1 MADNKNILDNILQAP
16 GSLASRAFQSVANTA
31 RDEEGKTGD
40 VSRYIINKLESNVE
54 NLEKL
59 DKPYRQG
66 VARPLSTFLQTVKDV
81 GKDDLNPRQTWDRAW
96 ERSGN
101 ATVGQAAIGAVA
113 RFIPGKQGADKVDW
127 SKKSS
132 VTDYFEKD
140 NTAAERVS
148 GGIDAVTMFFLDPL
162 VFVGKGAKFARLGIM
177 GVRGTTIKSPAT
189 FGRNNLSKLVNEL
202 DEAKAGKSNSASVV
216 VNSIEK
222 NAGDFVKLEALPIVA
237 NSQNPVAVARAF
249 SEAIETGGRDQLIEV
264 MKVGLGDEAALSR
277 IKEQDSILS
286 QTVTELK
293 GEVSAIQKQISGPAP
308 AKGISDRPTLT
319 PSQLKNLEASKEKLV
334 ATQDEYKKAQSRLDS
349 LRTAATPEAEGGIVA
364 KVGNELAWSRMKH
377 IEYMRAK
384 AGEINGRGLFSDYSA
399 EIDLVDARAMHKAS
413 VEDLAKIAND
423 VSPGVSSET
432 AFRVL
437 RSVGYFGRGYK
448 TREIP
453 AGSVTIAGEIGD
465 FANREFR
472 ARLIAGAREAGM
484 SAKQQIDKYNQFS
497 ALTTDSARFQYLE
510 QFEKDT
516 LIATIKR
523 NFDTKELN
531 EPQIAKLTEVITKI
545 AEDTIA
551 SKSAQMRQIIDE
563 QNYVYIDPKSG
574 KELIFTELQQSVEI
588 MAARLAAQ
596 AKQLGEKQ
604 LGLDE
609 YRKQAK
615 ELIKGTPLTRTQVPN
630 IHFGMDFSLIANV
643 LKDEKIL
650 IPGLIKVIKE
660 QPDVTSKEINSLLDY
675 AKATKEVNL
684 ASGSK
689 EVGLKSWHNL
699 IIPGYEG
706 LQNYFWKPAVLL
718 SLRYTSR
725 NALDGWARVLA
736 SFADMGTHNG
746 LSLMTLMG
754 VKNFDPSVITK
765 PVQVRSGVRK
775 LKQRVE
781 SQGLLGT
788 GGARSREATLLA
800 EKLENEA
807 IIGRSFGIEKTDS
820 PETIAEKIKRRYEDE
835 GEHFM
840 KESEDVLA
848 TSLQMA
854 NQEFGFFASYRGTPA
869 NTATARKIAE
879 LGETIFKIEPSKEV
893 SAQMLDAMSKADFEL
908 AYQIA
913 INSEPRVI
921 LTTLQKITVRA
932 QEAHEELDKLS
943 KGKNLDR
950 TPKLKLKIERLREI
964 LDLIQDNADVA
975 KMAFDSN
982 SRIRIMDDYNKA
994 LSVSRTSAEKIVPY
1008 SEKDVSIGYGAT
1020 IAAPYAKKMRRE
1032 TTSSAQSTSRA
1043 VLGARR
1049 NTAAHIFSGG
1059 ATQRIIEP
1067 TEDIWSGAHAEYM
1080 NNILYGDDAG
1090 KFIID
1095 MSVRPRSMDD
1105 PIVAAQ
1111 VAKIEKSRKTNAEKK
1126 TQISDYMKSRYSED
1140 EIKNAVLTW
1149 IKSPESDA
1157 WRKEKLVDRAEY
1169 RETLKDAQWSDF
1181 TNTIIDE
1188 THRYLPL
1195 EGPSGE
1201 DMSFLRQALVD
1212 GVFDDTVSARIP
1224 AGYRKPVV
1232 ANAENKGN
1240 TNIWNVYKNLVGNL
1254 FHFAATLPEDTLVR
1268 HPFYNAIYRAEG
1280 ERLATQFAKQNI
1292 EVSTRLKE
1300 IENAAHATAHK
1311 AVMDRL
1317 YTIERNTNIG
1327 HMFRFLEPFYMAK
1340 QNTTRFWIPTVV
1352 RNPEVAVRIVQFF
1365 SLPYKLVTVYDRD
1378 DNYKVVNREGKLNH
1392 PWNTKGKVMLFDYP
1406 KWMQDKFFGGD
1417 DKAKL
1422 QVSLSGFDVAFQG
1435 QPLGVPQISSPI
1447 GSLAL
1452 GSIVRGTK
1460 GKPYDP
1466 SKFLEKHGIADLD
1479 RVIEY
1484 IQPYY
1489 EGTRGAAPLQQVGGA
1504 FGASVALENLII
1516 GLGAQVGQFDS
1527 VISGKKFNDRFRSI
1541 EADRLARLAE
1551 SNVDITGAVISKNR
1565 EESISLAIK
1574 SFYAD
1579 AFLNGLPIVTTA
1591 RYKTMY
1597 ETIGEPKLRAYR
1609 NEFGYDLGTAKFVEE
1624 IDSYQG
1630 NYIAN
1635 LISDSTIDNRF
1646 GFNSSEATLEGI
1658 YSNSKLLN
1666 NADAM
1671 VGDQSLIG
1679 ALFNQGD
1686 FVEDRS
1692 DVVSDIL
1699 YNINVNGKPV
1709 KYRSDE
1715 AFTAAEDLQVRA
1727 GNKDY
1732 YAGIEVIEQHARDRG
1747 INKGTN
1753 AYKEYY
1759 GVWKDNWKATTG
1771 EKYPL
1776 WLARDENMRRNRVE
1790 KNLASATLIVLDSN
1804 YMDTVGS
1811 KNPMALATAEYLRGR
1826 VRLQEELDRAI
1837 ARSGK
1842 TTIDALGN
1850 AYVADL
1856 RDNYVKELEQK
1867 YPGFQRVHDIYFN
1880 NDKLNDISMYQT
1892 SYGFGETE

>member
-1 MADNKNILDNILQAP
+1 
-16 GSLASRAFQSVANTA
+16 
-31 RDEEGKTGD
+31 
-40 VSRYIINKLESNVE
+40 
-54 NLEKL
+54 
-59 DKPYRQG
+59 
-66 VARPLSTFLQTVKDV
+66 
-81 GKDDLNPRQTWDRAW
+81 
-96 ERSGN
+96 
-101 ATVGQAAIGAVA
+101 
-113 RFIPGKQGADKVDW
+113 
-127 SKKSS
+127 
-132 VTDYFEKD
+132 
-140 NTAAERVS
+140 
-148 GGIDAVTMFFLDPL
+148 
-162 VFVGKGAKFARLGIM
+162 
-177 GVRGTTIKSPAT
+177 
-189 FGRNNLSKLVNEL
+189 
-202 DEAKAGKSNSASVV
+202 
-216 VNSIEK
+216 
-222 NAGDFVKLEALPIVA
+222 
-237 NSQNPVAVARAF
+237 
-249 SEAIETGGRDQLIEV
+249 
-264 MKVGLGDEAALSR
+264 
-277 IKEQDSILS
+277 
-286 QTVTELK
+286 
-293 GEVSAIQKQISGPAP
+293 
-308 AKGISDRPTLT
+308 
-319 PSQLKNLEASKEKLV
+319 
-334 ATQDEYKKAQSRLDS
+334 
-349 LRTAATPEAEGGIVA
+349 
-364 KVGNELAWSRMKH
+364 
-377 IEYMRAK
+377 MRAK

-399 EIDLVDARAMHKAS
+399 EIDPVDARAMHKAS

-448 TREIP
+448 AREIP

-472 ARLIAGAREAGM
+472 ARLIAGAKEAGM
-484 SAKQQIDKYNQFS
+484 SAKQQIDKYNEFS
-497 ALTTDSARFQYLE
+497 SLTTDSARFQYLE
-510 QFEKDT
+510 KFEKDT
-516 LIATIKR
+516 LIDTIKR
-523 NFDTKELN
+523 NFNTKDLTQ
-531 EPQIAKLTEVITKI
+531 PQITKLSEVITKI

-574 KELIFTELQQSVEI
+574 KEVIFTELQQSVEI
-588 MAARLAAQ
+588 MAGRLATQ
-596 AKQLGEKQ
+596 AGQKIS
-604 LGLDE
+604 DI

-660 QPDVTSKEINSLLDY
+660 QPDVTSKEINSLLDE
-675 AKATKEVNL
+675 ARATKELGL

-689 EVGLKSWHNL
+689 ELVTKSWHNL
-699 IIPGYEG
+699 IVPGYEG

-725 NALDGWARVLA
+725 NVLDGWARVLA

-765 PVQVRSGVRK
+765 PVQVRSGARR

-781 SQGLLGT
+781 SQGLFGV
-788 GGARSREATLLA
+788 GGARSKEAAALA

-807 IIGRSFGIEKTDS
+807 VIGRSFGIEKTDS
-820 PETIAEKIKRRYEDE
+820 PETIAEKITKRYMDE

-848 TSLQMA
+848 ASLQMA
-854 NQEFGFFASYRGTPA
+854 NQEFGFFASYKGTPA
-869 NTATARKIAE
+869 NTGTAREIAK
-879 LGETIFKIEPSKEV
+879 LGETIFKIGPSKKV
-893 SAQMLDAMSKADFEL
+893 SAPMLDAMSKADFEL

-913 INSEPRVI
+913 INSDPAI
-921 LTTLQKITVRA
+921 IKTTLQEITKRA
-932 QEAHEELDKLS
+932 RLASKKLDELS
-943 KGKNLDR
+943 EGKNLDR

-964 LDLIQDNADVA
+964 LDLIEDNADVA
-975 KMAFDSN
+975 KMAFDSDT
-982 SRIRIMDDYNKA
+982 RIRIMADYNEA
-994 LSVSRTSAEKIVPY
+994 LSVSRATAEKMVPY
-1008 SEKDVSIGYGAT
+1008 SQKDVSIGQGAT
-1020 IAAPYAKKMRRE
+1020 IAAPYARKMRRE

-1049 NTAAHIFSGG
+1049 NTLAHIFSGG
-1059 ATQRIIEP
+1059 KTERVVQP

-1095 MSVRPRSMDD
+1095 MSVKPRSMDD
-1105 PIVAAQ
+1105 PIVAAK
-1111 VAKIEKSRKTNAEKK
+1111 VASMKKSGKSKA
-1126 TQISDYMKSRYSED
+1126 QIDDYMKSKYSET
-1140 EIKNAVLTW
+1140 EIKNAVLAW
-1149 IKSPESDA
+1149 IKSPESDM

-1188 THRYLPL
+1188 THRYLPM

-1212 GVFDDTVSARIP
+1212 GVFDDTYSARIP

-1232 ANAENKGN
+1232 ANVENKGN

-1254 FHFAATLPEDTLVR
+1254 FHLAATAPEDTLVR

-1280 ERLATQFAKQNI
+1280 ERLANQFAKQGI
-1292 EVSTRLKE
+1292 EVSTRTKE

-1317 YTIERNTNIG
+1317 YTIERHTNIG

-1340 QNTTRFWIPTVV
+1340 QNTTRFWVPTVV

-1406 KWMQDKFFGGD
+1406 QWMQDKFFGGD

-1435 QPLGVPQISSPI
+1435 QPLGVPQIGSPI

-1516 GLGAQVGQFDS
+1516 GVGAQVGQFDS
-1527 VISGKKFNDRFRSI
+1527 VVSGKKFNDRFRSI

-1597 ETIGEPKLRAYR
+1597 ETVGEPKLRAYR
-1609 NEFGYDLGTAKFVEE
+1609 AEFGYDLGTAKFVEE

-1635 LISDSTIDNRF
+1635 LITDSTIDNRF

-1666 NADAM
+1666 DADAM

-1679 ALFNQGD
+1679 TLFNQGD

-1759 GVWKDNWKATTG
+1759 GAWKDNWKATTG

-1790 KNLASATLIVLDSN
+1790 KNLAAAMLVVSDSN
-1804 YMDTVGS
+1804 YMDTIAS

-1826 VRLQEELDRAI
+1826 VKLQGELEKAI
-1837 ARSGK
+1837 ERSGY
-1842 TTIDALGN
+1842 TTIDAQDN
-1850 AYVADL
+1850 AYVAQL
-1856 RDNYVKELEQK
+1856 RDEYVKALEQR